1 MAPRILMCCVLGLAL
16 ASCGED
22 EREAPA
28 APATALTV
36 RLDPDGKGPEPAKE
50 AEVRCASAAE
60 SAVCTRASALE
71 PADVAPVDAD
81 TACTQQFGGPE
92 TGSVRGQV
100 RGKAVDARFSRT
112 NGCEIARWEK
122 VAPLLEAAG

>member
-1 MAPRILMCCVLGLAL
+1 MAPRILVCCVLGLAL
-16 ASCGED
+16 ASCGEE

-28 APATALTV
+28 APATELTV

-50 AEVRCASAAE
+50 ATVRCASAAE

-71 PADVAPVDAD
+71 PADVAPVEPD

-92 TGSVRGQV
+92 TGILRGQV
-100 RGKAVDARFSRT
+100 RGKAIDARFSRT
-112 NGCEIARWEK
+112 NGCEIARWDK